1 MSTDGRER
9 IERMWDQMSV
19 WIQNASW
26 TDPDAADR
34 AEQAVDD
41 RGVDAFFDPLPGVP
55 FNEAVSAN
63 YDDFKNQFGL
73 ETQTEREQEIRDMDD
88 RQRRAA
94 IDEVESQFREF
105 GIQAVADAFENA
117 APPELQQR
125 FDDVFAEFGPDF
137 YRTIAFNEIS
147 NTAQEFDLD
156 AQLISQSR
164 LDALREQ
171 AEQTTQNGEAIR
183 DAERQVLDRLE
194 VAFGQRF
201 DDLDDAVESL
211 RDRIDALQDLDVRSG
226 AIRLRG
232 NRDARPSVAV
242 EIGFGQF
249 EQAVREQVDRAIDR
263 DALVDLPRR
272 FEQRVGSVRVV
283 GDEIQMIDLTPIQ
296 IDREL
301 TRAVIDSD
309 ELLVRFEIDADV
321 DVVTPPAPEVPEPP
335 EFAEEE
341 PDTEDET
348 PTPEPEE
355 TPVQTDGVDDDL
367 LNIVDRATRAA
378 DRGLDALADEI
389 STGDLFELAAAIDR
403 DQLPDDVKDALLPA
417 FQQAGVEDRSNAAAA
432 NPGVGELQR
441 AVIGMGP
448 GEVGDMGEP
457 DIEFDPD
464 GDISDLIDEAEPD
477 RDDSTQDTITDP
489 SDDPEQGPLDPED
502 IVAGLSELADSTSG
516 IRAQP
521 GSNRPDPNQQNADK
535 KLMTL
540 LSNRLMKAQA
550 WIAAEQERLSRGP
563 EDPRVFWQTRGSSI
577 WGNTLTE
584 REFVNLTTD
593 GLQ

>member
-1 MSTDGRER
+1 MSMDD
-9 IERMWDQMSV
+9 IESIANEITNWMDNVNWNDSE
-19 WIQNASW
+19 
-26 TDPDAADR
+26 AADR
-34 AEQAVDD
+34 VTGELN
-41 RGVDAFFDPLPGVP
+41 RGPDKLIDSSLSA
-55 FNEAVSAN
+55 SAN
-63 YDDFKNQFGL
+63 YDIIKDKSNIQPENLRRSGQRDVEDQQIQFAL
-73 ETQTEREQEIRDMDD
+73 DEI
-88 RQRRAA
+88 
-94 IDEVESQFREF
+94 ESQFQEY
-105 GIQAVADAFENA
+105 GMEAVADAYDQDRL
-117 APPELQQR
+117 APPELQGR
-125 FDDVFAEFGPDF
+125 FDDVFTEYGPDL
-137 YRTIAFNEIS
+137 YREIAYNEIGRVI
-147 NTAQEFDLD
+147 D
-156 AQLISQSR
+156 AFEMDAELLSGPR
-164 LDALREQ
+164 LESLREQ
-171 AEQTTQNGEAIR
+171 AEQSPGDMGQDIR

-263 DALVDLPRR
+263 DALADLPRT

-283 GDEIQMIDLTPIQ
+283 GDEIQTIDLTPIQ

-378 DRGLDALADEI
+378 DRGLGALADEI

-417 FQQAGVEDRSNAAAA
+417 FQQAGLEDRSNAAAA

-448 GEVGDMGEP
+448 GEAGDMGEL

-502 IVAGLSELADSTSG
+502 IVGGRSGLADHTSG

-521 GSNRPDPNQQNADK
+521 GSNRPDPNQQDADK

-550 WIAAEQERLSRGP
+550 WIAAEQERISRGP